1 MRLITCDICGKE
13 ITKSYQ
19 TVTDFDQFYD
29 VCKECEKK
37 FNSYKKEKEEL
48 YSSIKKEF
56 DIKFNKKEKNYKKN
70 TVLNLLKTL
79 LKIIKTIFNSKN

>member
-1 MRLITCDICGKE
+1 MRLIKCDICGKE

-37 FNSYKKEKEEL
+37 FNSYKKEKELQEK
-48 YSSIKKEF
+48 YG
-56 DIKFNKKEKNYKKN
+56 IKFIKNTTENHKNY
-70 TVLNLLKTL
+70 
-79 LKIIKTIFNSKN
+79 F

>member
-56 DIKFNKKEKNYKKN
+56 DIKFNKKEKELQEKYGIKFIKN
-70 TVLNLLKTL
+70 TTENH
-79 LKIIKTIFNSKN
+79 KNYFE